1 MVNDPGKH
9 RDSLRGFG
17 AQMGASKQELENG
30 EVNMPPLNINV
41 RPPELA
47 ALTEKDLEKQM
58 EESVQMQ
65 VEEFRNLESPLG
77 FKIPKM
83 PDGPD
88 ALVSA
93 CLTSWRILAGARPGL
108 R

>member
-1 MVNDPGKH
+1 
-9 RDSLRGFG
+9 
-17 AQMGASKQELENG
+17 MGASKQELESG

-93 CLTSWRILAGARPGL
+93 CLTSRRILAGARPGL